1 MPVACG
7 LLLSSRPLG
16 TLQWSKGEI
25 RIQSS
30 GSSTQITTTSRC
42 SGEIAEA
49 SVSKGITNLE
59 LPSIGWQLFI
69 LDSSQSDPI
78 ALPAFL
84 DTYATRLLTEP
95 LTTKSCLPAS
105 PGSSGF
111 RPAILLRSTKVLR
124 IEGFWLSDALSRQGF
139 IRIVALEKVAGS
151 SPVGHP
157 SFAGKM

>member
-49 SVSKGITNLE
+49 SFCKGRHN
-59 LPSIGWQLFI
+59 QLRNRMARP
-69 LDSSQSDPI
+69 DRPV
-78 ALPAFL
+78 
-84 DTYATRLLTEP
+84 RLQVL
-95 LTTKSCLPAS
+95 LKRYS
-105 PGSSGF
+105 PECVEGEFCEVRLYGVLGSSWVRG
-111 RPAILLRSTKVLR
+111 RSTPS
-124 IEGFWLSDALSRQGF
+124 GPALCLGGAQ
-139 IRIVALEKVAGS
+139 LAGS
-151 SPVGHP
+151 ADERLVARRSLAVRTAQRVLEAD
-157 SFAGKM
+157 AGVEALAHRIP

>member
-1 MPVACG
+1 MPVASG

-95 LTTKSCLPAS
+95 L
-105 PGSSGF
+105 
-111 RPAILLRSTKVLR
+111 
-124 IEGFWLSDALSRQGF
+124 
-139 IRIVALEKVAGS
+139 
-151 SPVGHP
+151 SPVLAQDEHQIP
-157 SFAGKM
+157 LPE